1 MLLKALLA
9 IVIFVAGYIIIQW
22 IVAKIK
28 KRIAANSLEETVYI
42 KRTSGLIGKFVLILL
57 MIFLTLAVF
66 QIIGFD
72 TALIM

>member
-28 KRIAANSLEETVYI
+28 KRIEANSLEETVYI
-42 KRTSGLIGKFVLILL
+42 KRTSGLMGKFVAILL

>member
-22 IVAKIK
+22 VVAKIR
-28 KRIAANSLEETVYI
+28 KRIEENSLEETVYI
-42 KRTSGLIGKFVLILL
+42 KRTSGLIGKFVFILL